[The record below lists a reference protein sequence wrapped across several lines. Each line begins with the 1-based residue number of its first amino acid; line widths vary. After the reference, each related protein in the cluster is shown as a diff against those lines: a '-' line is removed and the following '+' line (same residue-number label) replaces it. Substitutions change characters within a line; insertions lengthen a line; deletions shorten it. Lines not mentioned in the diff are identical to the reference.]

1 MPHLEIITVRIPLE
15 GTGSASAPFP
25 TEWPDPPAGMAVIES
40 SVAYLEPTIRRFNST
55 HVELTRA
62 RLVEYG
68 AQVVE
73 LPNPKAMAQSVA

>member
-1 MPHLEIITVRIPLE
+1 
-15 GTGSASAPFP
+15 
-25 TEWPDPPAGMAVIES
+25 MAVIES